1 MEYFEIFMTRMLAAR
16 KAALH
21 LGATF
26 GLQVNGNRL
35 V

>member
-1 MEYFEIFMTRMLAAR
+1 MLASR
-16 KAALH
+16 KAAKH

-26 GLQVNGNRL
+26 GMLVNGNRL

>member
-1 MEYFEIFMTRMLAAR
+1 MLAAR
-16 KAALH
+16 KAAKH

-26 GLQVNGNRL
+26 GMQVNGNRL

>member
-1 MEYFEIFMTRMLAAR
+1 MLASR
-16 KAALH
+16 KAAKH